1 MSGIVL
7 GADNTTVSRSSKHPL
22 PSWSLHPRRRET
34 EPENIFVNIRVKNF
48 PNMGKETLIQVQGV
62 QRVPYRKNPRRNT
75 SRHTVIK
82 LTKLKE

>member
-1 MSGIVL
+1 MR
-7 GADNTTVSRSSKHPL
+7 TVSEISGRTLNAPNSHYRG
-22 PSWSLHPRRRET
+22 PRRRET

-82 LTKLKE
+82 LTKIKDR